1 MHFWGSDSTEFHG
14 RQEKDRAFHNFRKSE
29 TSRVTPLEIID
40 ELEPTKRGPY
50 GGAVGYIGFDGNLDT
65 CITIRT
71 IVCREG
77 RCHVQAGAGVV
88 ADSDP
93 EAEFEETQRKAAGM
107 FRAIEVAAQQEDW

>member
-1 MHFWGSDSTEFHG
+1 
-14 RQEKDRAFHNFRKSE
+14 
-29 TSRVTPLEIID
+29 
-40 ELEPTKRGPY
+40 
-50 GGAVGYIGFDGNLDT
+50 VGYIGFDGNLDT

-71 IVCREG
+71 IVCKDG

-88 ADSDP
+88 ADSNP